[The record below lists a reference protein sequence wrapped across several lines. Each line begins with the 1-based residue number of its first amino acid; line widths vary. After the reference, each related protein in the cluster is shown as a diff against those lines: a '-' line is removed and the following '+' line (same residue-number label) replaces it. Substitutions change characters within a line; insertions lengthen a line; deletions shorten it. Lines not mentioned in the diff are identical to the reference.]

1 MDRKAAAEE
10 LNRIRELY
18 QDYAVKLSKAGAT
31 DAQKSKLLEMFKK
44 KQAELS
50 PMDDLQKLN
59 KGQGIRIKG
68 GTITPGMGLVGDKMP
83 NLLNRL
89 GSAVNTGMNLVEG
102 DPEKLTSMAIDA
114 VPDAMAAVGKK
125 IGSRGLASAAPFVGG
140 AMEALRSENAGMSP
154 EDENTMLAEI
164 QAKKDYM
171 NSPAA
176 QAAQRF
182 KRLKGKI
189 GGM

>member
-1 MDRKAAAEE
+1 MDRKAAAKE

-18 QDYAVKLSKAGAT
+18 QDYSTKLSKAGAT
-31 DAQKSKLLEMFKK
+31 DAQKSQLLEMFKK
-44 KQAELS
+44 KQAELT

-59 KGQGIRIKG
+59 KGQSIRVKG
-68 GTITPGMGLVGDKMP
+68 GTVTPGMGLVGDKMP

-89 GSAVNTGMNLVEG
+89 GSAVNVGMNLAEG

-140 AMEALRSENAGMSP
+140 AVEALRSENAGMSP
-154 EDENTMLAEI
+154 EDENIMLAEI

-189 GGM
+189 GGV